1 MDSKRLIHWS
11 GQLPEGIK
19 RSEAMAIGVGSL
31 IPLRYKGRD
40 IIAVVIDPDGL
51 GQGKPSIGIGVR
63 GISKLMGVPRQ
74 TFQNRVAQI
83 EGDKHLK
90 LPSGNA
96 YRVAQITAEDSNDYL
111 LVEASDWVFLAA
123 DWLRNPGKLRQQT
136 KESLINF
143 LCWYAAEGIYAQA
156 YTLIK
161 RVYSSD
167 DSQAIQGW
175 LLSRETGK
183 PYRAEWGAEVAE
195 KDARK
200 RFGILTN
207 YIYEQLFGMKAEEM
221 KAYWQAPVRGSG
233 KIARNYI
240 PEALGLEAVKYCE
253 KMVAAL
259 DFDDIDEAHEVA
271 VALTRRKYP
280 ELQVKL

>member
-40 IIAVVIDPDGL
+40 ITAVVIDPDGL
-51 GQGKPSIGIGVR
+51 GQGKPSIGIGFR
-63 GISKLMGVPRQ
+63 GIGKLMGVAESTLRG
-74 TFQNRVAQI
+74 RVRENDDVVQL
-83 EGDKHLK
+83 E
-90 LPSGNA
+90 LPSGKTF
-96 YRVAQITAEDSNDYL
+96 RVREIIAEDNNTYML
-111 LVEASDWVFLAA
+111 LEASDWVYLAA
-123 DWLRNPGKLRQQT
+123 DWADNPGKLRST
-136 KESLINF
+136 TRSALIQF

-161 RVYSSD
+161 RVYSSE

-183 PYRAEWGAEVAE
+183 PYRVEWGAEVAE